1 MGLLAMCHNHI
12 QVGDLSSG
20 TRMATLPMSNAGPIT
35 TPRESANDLYGLP
48 DTTLCTT
55 MPCNHYPNYTMANH
69 KGSTGTPRTSD
80 APYLLTCP
88 WKSFPLLELK
98 YSTGHTNVSE
108 SPFYCEAMA
117 LQCAQQGGW
126 WEFFAHQSFFVIR
139 QNCKTKQLLI
149 QSFPI
154 PPTSWRNQDLTVYRK
169 SQNGL
174 HIL

>member
-1 MGLLAMCHNHI
+1 MCHNHI

-126 WEFFAHQSFFVIR
+126 WEFFALPKFFLSFSRTSKPSNSSHKVLQTPPPPNNR
-139 QNCKTKQLLI
+139 PNQNLA
-149 QSFPI
+149 
-154 PPTSWRNQDLTVYRK
+154 VYRK
-169 SQNGL
+169 SQNDL
-174 HIL
+174 YIL